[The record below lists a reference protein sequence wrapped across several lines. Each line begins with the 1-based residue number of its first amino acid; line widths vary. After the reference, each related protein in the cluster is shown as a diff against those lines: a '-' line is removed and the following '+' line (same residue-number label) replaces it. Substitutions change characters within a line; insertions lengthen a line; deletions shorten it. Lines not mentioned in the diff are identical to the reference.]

1 MILLSCVQI
10 IVLLTK
16 AFMTEPKSDPVDS
29 EMIPYPKRLHQCI
42 DEVVFRSD
50 TVKTEGKIATYFILL
65 IMFIQTLAWLG
76 SVRLLV
82 YEYRKGLSEVW
93 YSHKL
98 FWLSEFVVWGI

>member
-16 AFMTEPKSDPVDS
+16 AFMTDPVPPVNS
-29 EMIPYPKRLHQCI
+29 EMVPYAKRLHQCI

-50 TVKTEGKIATYFILL
+50 YSKTEGKIATYFILL